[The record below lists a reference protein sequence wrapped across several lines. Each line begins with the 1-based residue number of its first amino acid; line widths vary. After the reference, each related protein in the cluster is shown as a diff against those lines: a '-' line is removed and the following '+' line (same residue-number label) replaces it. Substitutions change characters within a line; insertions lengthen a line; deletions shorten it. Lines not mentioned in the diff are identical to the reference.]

1 MKPQANLGQPLS
13 PRSLCLVVGRD
24 FQPGPRI
31 LYSRPSYGPDTVG
44 VGAQTQKGARQPGEQ
59 VGRDMFG
66 FRPQGPELPR
76 HGGVSEGVRQ
86 DTMETGLWMP
96 SFFPGP

>member
-1 MKPQANLGQPLS
+1 MGGGGGSSQVPEYS
-13 PRSLCLVVGRD
+13 T
-24 FQPGPRI
+24 FGP
-31 LYSRPSYGPDTVG
+31 SSYGLDTVG

-59 VGRDMFG
+59 VGRGMFG

-76 HGGVSEGVRQ
+76 HGGVIEGVRW
-86 DTMETGLWMP
+86 DTKETGLWMP

>member
-13 PRSLCLVVGRD
+13 PGPLSLVVGKD

-44 VGAQTQKGARQPGEQ
+44 VGAQTQKGVRQPGEQ
-59 VGRDMFG
+59 VGRGMFG

-76 HGGVSEGVRQ
+76 HGGVTEGARQ
-86 DTMETGLWMP
+86 DTTETGLWMP